1 MAREIMFTAEFSP
14 ETEAGDI
21 VARLTE
27 LGIDGAASRAP
38 RTPAHVWG
46 DFEVTIWGDDLP
58 TGRVDIERYCHE
70 LTRKLPC
77 GIPEVGGRERER
89 VV

>member
-1 MAREIMFTAEFSP
+1 MFTAEFEP

-21 VARLTE
+21 VAKLTE

-38 RTPAHVWG
+38 RTGAHVWG

-58 TGRVDIERYCHE
+58 TTKVEIDLYCHE
-70 LTRKLPC
+70 LSRKLPC
-77 GIPEVGGRERER
+77 SFVEVGGRERTAQA
-89 VV
+89 